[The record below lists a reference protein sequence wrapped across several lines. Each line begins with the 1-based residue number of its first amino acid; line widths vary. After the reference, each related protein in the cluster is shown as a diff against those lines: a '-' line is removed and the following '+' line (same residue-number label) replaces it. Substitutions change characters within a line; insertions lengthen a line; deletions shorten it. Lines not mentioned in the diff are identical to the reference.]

1 MHSLGVFFSK
11 LTGITAK
18 SNGMVVSVKALTF
31 DGILRGR
38 RLLVVFYGSR
48 DLSMLHN
55 QFSLYSFSDVALFL
69 CYHLPFFNCRVMVD
83 FVRLHI

>member
-1 MHSLGVFFSK
+1 MHSFGVFLSK

-18 SNGMVVSVKALTF
+18 SNGMVVSVKALAF
-31 DGILRGR
+31 DGILRGQ

-55 QFSLYSFSDVALFL
+55 QFSLSKNHKGDTA
-69 CYHLPFFNCRVMVD
+69 HLIKKCLIEFN
-83 FVRLHI
+83 I

>member
-1 MHSLGVFFSK
+1 MHSLGVFLSK

-18 SNGMVVSVKALTF
+18 SNGMVVSVKALAF

-55 QFSLYSFSDVALFL
+55 QFSQDFSQEKASQTKIRT
-69 CYHLPFFNCRVMVD
+69 NCLIHTSVC
-83 FVRLHI
+83 